1 MSVPT
6 FADQPTILS
15 RVLAARELPTVLAI
29 ALLGV
34 VIAIG
39 NPSFLSTYNLQL
51 LGKEVG
57 VLGIMAI
64 GEMAVII
71 TGGIDLSAGAVVA
84 LTSVLAALGLQAGLP
99 IGLVVLGVVAVCIAI
114 GAVHSFFINTVGL
127 APFIITLGSMSIWRG
142 VVLVM
147 TQGYPVKIT
156 NPGFL
161 MIGQGDLLGVPVQF
175 ILLVVIAVIAA
186 VILIATP
193 LGRYAY
199 MIGNNAVATR
209 LSGVPVSRVT
219 MFTYIL
225 AAVLFGL
232 GGLVY
237 AARLGQGM
245 PGIGNGLELAVIAAA
260 VIGGTSITGG
270 SGTVWGTVIGAV
282 LISLIMNALNMLR
295 ISYFWQDFVT
305 GLVIV
310 MAVLFDILN
319 RKRRA
324 SQ

>member
-1 MSVPT
+1 M
-6 FADQPTILS
+6 
-15 RVLAARELPTVLAI
+15 
-29 ALLGV
+29 

-324 SQ
+324 SK